1 MDAETI
7 TALSNALSGPGSAL
21 LVILII
27 LYGTYK
33 VAVQLISPFLI
44 SVADSIKTG
53 FQEQSSALTKLVD
66 EIKLDREAVSIVGT
80 KVDALEKDVSD
91 IKSDVSDIKGFIRK

>member
-27 LYGTYK
+27 LFGAYK
-33 VAVQLISPFLI
+33 IAVQLLAPFLT
-44 SVADSIKTG
+44 SVAESIKTG
-53 FQEQSSALTKLVD
+53 FEEQSTALTKLVD
-66 EIKLDREAVSIVGT
+66 EIKLDREAVGKVGT
-80 KVDALEKDVSD
+80 KVDALEKDVAD
-91 IKSDVSDIKGFIRK
+91 IKTDVSDIKGFIKK